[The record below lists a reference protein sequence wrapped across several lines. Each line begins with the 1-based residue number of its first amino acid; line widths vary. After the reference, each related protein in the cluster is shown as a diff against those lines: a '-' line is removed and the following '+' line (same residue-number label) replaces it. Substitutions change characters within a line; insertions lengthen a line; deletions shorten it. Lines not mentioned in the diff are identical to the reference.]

1 MLMQDLRASFL
12 HICVKV
18 VGMTRIQS
26 SLAVRLFVAIAATAV
41 VVVAIMALLVA
52 LSMRDGFA
60 RYLLR
65 GELSRFDDLTLA
77 LAQDYP
83 AAPSGWASL
92 AASPEAWGEL
102 VRQKDTPPV
111 RPQRP
116 AEGDQP
122 GGPPPAGPP
131 GMGGMSILERLI
143 LLGSAGERIAGAP
156 GQSGVIERRAIC
168 AGGDCASG
176 AVLGYLALRA
186 PLADVSGGDQF
197 FLRGQYASLG
207 LAALI
212 AIAVSALAAWFVSR
226 QILIPIRHLAAG
238 AKTMAAGN
246 YTARIPQDR
255 TDELGQLVGHYNALA
270 ATLEQTD
277 KAEREWMSNTS
288 HELQTPLATLRAQ
301 IEAVQDGIRV
311 PNALTMS
318 AMHSAVL
325 RLSRLVQD
333 IKTLSHAREGGMTAT
348 MRPEDLCHI
357 VLDVT
362 EVVKPHLADKGLTL
376 SLDMPSTA
384 PLICDR
390 IRIGQVIDNLMQNA
404 ARYTNAPGTVRLC
417 IFDAETAFHLTVDDT
432 PPGPGPDDIP
442 RLFERFFRAES
453 SRSRAYGGS
462 GLGLS
467 VCQAIVESHGGTISA
482 SLSELGGLCVAIV
495 LPKAP
500 L

>member
-1 MLMQDLRASFL
+1 MS
-12 HICVKV
+12 
-18 VGMTRIQS
+18 RIQS

-41 VVVAIMALLVA
+41 AVVAIMALLVA

-65 GELSRFDDLTLA
+65 GELSRFDNLATA
-77 LAQDYP
+77 LAQDFATTPGWADLAANP
-83 AAPSGWASL
+83 AA
-92 AASPEAWGEL
+92 WGDL
-102 VRQKDTPPV
+102 VREYDM
-111 RPQRP
+111 RP
-116 AEGDQP
+116 ARPEPASASDKP
-122 GGPPPAGPP
+122 GPRPPAGPP
-131 GMGGMSILERLI
+131 GMGGLPMLERLT
-143 LLGSAGERIAGAP
+143 LLGAAGNWIAGAP
-156 GQSGVIERRAIC
+156 IQSGMIERRTIC
-168 AGGDCASG
+168 ADGDCAVG
-176 AVLGYLALRA
+176 PVLGYLALRA
-186 PLADVSGGDQF
+186 PLTEASSGDRF

-212 AIAVSALAAWFVSR
+212 AIGVSALAAWFVSR

-238 AKTMAAGN
+238 AKTMAAGD

-270 ATLEQTD
+270 ATLERTD

-311 PNALTMS
+311 PNALTMA

-333 IKTLSHAREGGMTAT
+333 IKTLSHTREGGMTAT

-362 EVVKPHLADKGLTL
+362 EVVKPHLADKNLTF

-390 IRIGQVIDNLMQNA
+390 IRIGQVVDNLMQNA
-404 ARYTNAPGTVRLC
+404 ARYTNAPGTVRLR
-417 IFDAETAFHLTVDDT
+417 IVDAGNAFHLTVDDT
-432 PPGPGPDDIP
+432 PPGPDPQDIP
-442 RLFERFFRAES
+442 RLFERFYRAES

-467 VCQAIVESHGGTISA
+467 VCQAILESHGGTISA
-482 SLSELGGLCVAIV
+482 SLSELGGLCVAII
-495 LPKAP
+495 LPKGPA
-500 L
+500 